1 MSEVRSD
8 VPIIEV
14 QDLTKQFSVRSRTG
28 GFLAQRAALTAVD
41 NVSLKIYSHETVA
54 LVGESGSGKSTLGR
68 LILGLETP
76 TSGTILFDGV
86 PVTSLTGEDREE
98 YRRNVQV
105 VFQDTGSS
113 LNPRRSIGSSIGLSL
128 KYNLKMKP
136 AQARER
142 IAELLNQVG
151 LDPRS
156 FASRSPLQLSGGQ
169 RQRVSIAR
177 AMASNPR
184 FIVADEAV
192 SALDV
197 SVRAQVLKVFK
208 QMQVDTGVSYLF
220 ITHDLGVVRAISDR
234 VVVLYLGQVVNEG
247 PAAEVFDNPTHPYT
261 RALLDAA
268 PIPDP
273 AVKGRDRI
281 RLSGDIPSPISP
293 PSGCRF
299 HTRCPL
305 AQPICAERQPELAP
319 VEGRQ
324 GVRSACHFV
333 ELVPTL
339 QHADGEVVSP
349 VVEEQ
354 A

>member
-1 MSEVRSD
+1 MNQ
-8 VPIIEV
+8 VPVIEV
-14 QDLTKQFSVRSRTG
+14 EHLTKEFSVRSRAG
-28 GFLAQRAALTAVD
+28 GMMAQRATLTAVD
-41 NVSLKIYSHETVA
+41 DVSLQIQAHETVA

-68 LILGLETP
+68 LVLGLETP
-76 TSGTILFDGV
+76 TAGTIRYEGKDISEFK
-86 PVTSLTGEDREE
+86 GEQKDEW
-98 YRRNVQV
+98 RRNVQV

-128 KYNLKMKP
+128 QYNLGMS
-136 AQARER
+136 AADARAR
-142 IAELLNQVG
+142 TAELLNQVG

-177 AMASNPR
+177 AMASNPK

-208 QMQVDTGVSYLF
+208 QMQHAAGVSYLF

-247 PAAEVFDNPTHPYT
+247 PAGEVFDNPTHPYT
-261 RALLDAA
+261 KALLDAA

-273 AVKGRDRI
+273 KVKGRDRI
-281 RLSGDIPSPISP
+281 RLVGDVPSPIAP

-305 AQPICAERQPELAP
+305 ATELCATVQPPLADL
-319 VEGRQ
+319 GN
-324 GVRSACHFV
+324 GVRSACHYV

-339 QHADGEVVSP
+339 DSVANSRSV
-349 VVEEQ
+349 

>member
-1 MSEVRSD
+1 MSQ
-8 VPIIEV
+8 VPVIEV
-14 QDLTKQFSVRSRTG
+14 ENLTKEFSVRSRAG
-28 GFLAQRAALTAVD
+28 GMMAQRATLTAVD
-41 NVSLKIYSHETVA
+41 NVSLQIQPHETVA

-68 LILGLETP
+68 LVLGLETP
-76 TSGTILFDGV
+76 TSGTIRYEGKDITEFK
-86 PVTSLTGEDREE
+86 GEEKEDW
-98 YRRNVQV
+98 RRNVQV

-128 KYNLKMKP
+128 RYNLGLGAAESRK
-136 AQARER
+136 RT
-142 IAELLNQVG
+142 AELLNQVG

-177 AMASNPR
+177 AMASNPK

-208 QMQVDTGVSYLF
+208 QMQNASGVSYLF

-247 PAAEVFDNPTHPYT
+247 PAGEVFDNPTHPYT
-261 RALLDAA
+261 KALLDAA

-273 AVKGRDRI
+273 TVKGRERI
-281 RLSGDIPSPISP
+281 RLVGDIPSPIAP

-305 AQPICAERQPELAP
+305 ATELCVTTQPPLADL
-319 VEGRQ
+319 GN
-324 GVRSACHFV
+324 GVRSACHYV
-333 ELVPTL
+333 ELVSTL
-339 QHADGEVVSP
+339 DGAVSSRG
-349 VVEEQ
+349 
-354 A
+354 AA